1 MGMTLLE
8 KYENYLVNTLPLE
21 IQPPSYTL
29 LAEGWKLLI
38 KENITP
44 MIEDRLQL
52 RQIGDYVW
60 ADEYADGRRR
70 VLSFFKVNDA
80 YATFQ
85 WGWNFD
91 FVPKGAKA
99 VWARTDKSIYTHI
112 YEVSP
117 DFYSG
122 GPEITKESRRAR
134 DRIIMGRHCV
144 NGEWHRKPL
153 DNGCL
158 QDMINHHENV
168 FLHVLP
174 LITEYYRATASYEGI
189 LKRIEL
195 NANDGYYC
203 FINPEMF
210 IAQAFIEK
218 RMGFSEKAQHDFNH
232 LIFPDEGVRA
242 LYLNKFNLLH

>member
-1 MGMTLLE
+1 MTLLE
-8 KYENYLVNTLPLE
+8 KYQNYLMNIMPPE
-21 IQPPSYTL
+21 IQPPSYIL
-29 LAEGWKLLI
+29 LAEGWKMLI

-70 VLSFFKVNDA
+70 VLSFFKVNDG

-91 FVPKGAKA
+91 FVPKGMKA
-99 VWARTDKSIYTHI
+99 AWARTDKSIYTHI

-117 DFYSG
+117 DFYTG
-122 GPEITKESRRAR
+122 GPEITEESRRAR
-134 DRIIMGRHCV
+134 DRIMMSRNYV
-144 NGEWHRKPL
+144 NGKWHRKPL

-158 QDMINHHENV
+158 QDMITHHKGV

-174 LITEYYRATASYEGI
+174 LITEYYRSTTSYEGI

-195 NANDGYYC
+195 NAEDGYYC
-203 FINPEMF
+203 FINPKMF

-218 RMGFSEKAQHDFNH
+218 RMGFSEKAQYDFSH
-232 LIFPDEGVRA
+232 LRFPNEDVKE
-242 LYLNKFNLLH
+242 LYLKKFNFLS